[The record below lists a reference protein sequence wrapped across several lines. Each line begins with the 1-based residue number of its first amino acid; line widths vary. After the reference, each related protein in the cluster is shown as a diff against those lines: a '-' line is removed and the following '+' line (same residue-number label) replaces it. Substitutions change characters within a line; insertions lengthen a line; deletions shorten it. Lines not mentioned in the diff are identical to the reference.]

1 MQIVCSWCEK
11 FLGDKEPLSDGSIT
25 HSICGECYRETKD
38 KIKEF
43 RKERREEGRGE
54 DKTPKQRSENVKVLQ
69 INVKDGGKQLI
80 N

>member
-25 HSICGECYRETKD
+25 HSICGECYREAKD

-43 RKERREEGRGE
+43 RKELREGVVTLGEGKMLKRRN
-54 DKTPKQRSENVKVLQ
+54 ENVKVL
-69 INVKDGGKQLI
+69 
-80 N
+80 